1 VRGLCEQFGEL
12 STNHVNDLMNRT
24 MELVTNVSEYEKL
37 AKERLSKMVHDYY
50 ASRVEDR
57 WPLKKTETFS
67 RIL

>member
-1 VRGLCEQFGEL
+1 
-12 STNHVNDLMNRT
+12 MNRT